1 MNMINRLY
9 LVHDEDYSYKIV
21 VSAQNAK
28 DALKKLNTFLKE
40 TKQAGDLWRDLK
52 WVVDLCD
59 NDKVLE

>member
-1 MNMINRLY
+1 MINRLY

-40 TKQAGDLWRDLK
+40 TKQVGDLWRDLK
-52 WVVDLCD
+52 WVADLCD